1 MAPSPTW
8 HHIYNNPPLSALPH
22 LFFMLTKQTELQCAA
37 EIGQVVFILLHF
49 FYLTFADKFS
59 GGGVKRGHTYQNYI
73 SFSDRIGNFLMYTFK
88 KCGELYNALTLKH
101 CLSPSCSDVET
112 VGLSGAEML
121 SKADLCWAAT
131 DAKPRFIF
139 FPKLPQ
145 SFQFTDGRMM
155 SSCPFQRAV
164 HFNPNFQFC
173 CFEEFWPW
181 GSFYHLLLLVNVPP
195 DHSFC
200 TVRFSAC

>member
-1 MAPSPTW
+1 MSSQWETIQFSLKPKWHPAPLGT
-8 HHIYNNPPLSALPH
+8 IYTTTPPSLLFPISFSCWLSRQSSSALLKLVKLFSFSCTYSIWH
-22 LFFMLTKQTELQCAA
+22 LLTSFL
-37 EIGQVVFILLHF
+37 G
-49 FYLTFADKFS
+49 D
-59 GGGVKRGHTYQNYI
+59 GVKRGHTYQNYI
-73 SFSDRIGNFLMYTFK
+73 SFSDRISNFLMYTFK

-112 VGLSGAEML
+112 VGLSGAGIL

-181 GSFYHLLLLVNVPP
+181 GSFYHLL
-195 DHSFC
+195 C
-200 TVRFSAC
+200 TCC

>member
-1 MAPSPTW
+1 MSSQWETIQFSLKPKWRPAPLGT
-8 HHIYNNPPLSALPH
+8 IYTPPALPH
-22 LFFMLTKQTELQCAA
+22 LFFMLTKQTGLQCAA
-37 EIGQVVFILLHF
+37 EIGQVVFILLHL

-59 GGGVKRGHTYQNYI
+59 GSGVKRGHTYQNYI
-73 SFSDRIGNFLMYTFK
+73 SFSDRISNFLMYTFK

-139 FPKLPQ
+139 FP
-145 SFQFTDGRMM
+145 
-155 SSCPFQRAV
+155 
-164 HFNPNFQFC
+164 
-173 CFEEFWPW
+173 
-181 GSFYHLLLLVNVPP
+181 
-195 DHSFC
+195 
-200 TVRFSAC
+200 